1 MSQALIRSLLRKS
14 PDGLTVRELMAATGN
29 RQSYTLTALRKM
41 PDTYIDRWTPVRN
54 THAAVWAVVEVPEDC
69 PAPTETRSTRRKPR
83 DSSGR

>member
-14 PDGLTVRELMAATGN
+14 PDGLTVRELVAATGN

-54 THAAVWAVVEVPEDC
+54 TYAAVWAVVEVPEDC
-69 PAPTETRSTRRKPR
+69 PAPTKAQPI
-83 DSSGR
+83 G

>member
-29 RQSYTLTALRKM
+29 GQSYTLTALRKM
-41 PDTYIDRWTPVRN
+41 PDTYIDRWAPVRH

-69 PAPTETRSTRRKPR
+69 PAPTKAPPI
-83 DSSGR
+83 G

>member
-1 MSQALIRSLLRKS
+1 MSQALIRSLLRKA

-29 RQSYTLTALRKM
+29 RQSYTITALRKM

-69 PAPTETRSTRRKPR
+69 RAPTKAQPI
-83 DSSGR
+83 G

>member
-29 RQSYTLTALRKM
+29 RQSYIFTALRKM
-41 PDTYIDRWTPVRN
+41 PDTYIDRWAPVRH

-69 PAPTETRSTRRKPR
+69 PAPTKAQPI
-83 DSSGR
+83 G